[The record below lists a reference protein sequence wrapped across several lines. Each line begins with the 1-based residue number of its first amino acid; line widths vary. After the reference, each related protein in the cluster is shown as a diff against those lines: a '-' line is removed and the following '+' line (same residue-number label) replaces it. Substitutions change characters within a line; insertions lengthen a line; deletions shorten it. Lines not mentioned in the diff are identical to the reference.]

1 VVDALVDRHRL
12 GWESAPADAV
22 MARWRSADVL
32 LIKPL
37 TFMNLS
43 GFAIGQLL
51 RYFKIDTADLLVIVD
66 EAQLELGRLRARPRG
81 SAGGHNGLKSVVEQL
96 GTETFPRLRI
106 GVGRGE
112 PRRDL
117 AGHVLATF
125 DGDER
130 VVVESAVARAA
141 DAVELFA
148 SEGIGPVMN
157 QFNRKEEKNGTDP
170 KEDDEEEADENPGN
184 RQQSED
190 GN

>member
-12 GWESAPADAV
+12 GWESAPADAI

-32 LIKPL
+32 LVKPL

-51 RYFKIDTADLLVIVD
+51 RYFKIETADLLVIVD
-66 EAQLELGRLRARPRG
+66 EAQLELGRLRARPSG

-117 AGHVLATF
+117 AGHVLSTF
-125 DGDER
+125 NGDER
-130 VVVESAVARAA
+130 AVVESAVARAA

-148 SEGIGPVMN
+148 AEGIGPVMN
-157 QFNRKEEKNGTDP
+157 RFNRKEEKNGTDP
-170 KEDDEEEADENPGN
+170 QEDADRNQGD
-184 RQQSED
+184 RQQSEN